1 METRLKIALQKSG
14 RLSEKS
20 SLPYTL
26 RSSDASWDHTLR
38 SLELI
43 RDCGIHFSSNSR
55 VLKEAAENFPI
66 EFLYLRDDDIPS
78 YVYDGVA
85 DIGIV
90 GRNEHDE
97 QNFPLEIVRDLGFAK
112 CRLSIAVP
120 NSMEY
125 EGLKSLDGKR
135 IATSYPT
142 ILQKKLKEANVQA
155 RIYEISGSV
164 EITPS
169 IGVADAIC
177 DLVST
182 GATLVSNGLK
192 EVEPIYTSTAV
203 MLQAPTILQKKL
215 KEANVQARIYEI
227 SAHPG
232 LDDLKRG
239 ILDRLL
245 LRLDAVM
252 KAADYKYI
260 MFNLPKEHLDE
271 VASIIGGMKSPTV
284 TPLLDENWVSVQTV
298 VHEQRFWDALEK
310 LKELKAMGILVTS
323 IEKMAD

>member
-1 METRLKIALQKSG
+1 
-14 RLSEKS
+14 
-20 SLPYTL
+20 
-26 RSSDASWDHTLR
+26 
-38 SLELI
+38 
-43 RDCGIHFSSNSR
+43 
-55 VLKEAAENFPI
+55 
-66 EFLYLRDDDIPS
+66 
-78 YVYDGVA
+78 
-85 DIGIV
+85 
-90 GRNEHDE
+90 
-97 QNFPLEIVRDLGFAK
+97 
-112 CRLSIAVP
+112 
-120 NSMEY
+120 EY

-203 MLQAPTILQKKL
+203 MI
-215 KEANVQARIYEI
+215 
-227 SAHPG
+227 AHPG